1 MVSVELLL
9 HKLLDILF
17 YFIFV
22 LFYYFNFILL
32 FIEYIIII
40 ISGAC
45 RRQSITCIML
55 RAYYY
60 SYFFRTKFDA
70 LLLLH
75 RLSQTHETGV
85 KSCGLLRNGVLWL
98 L

>member
-1 MVSVELLL
+1 
-9 HKLLDILF
+9 
-17 YFIFV
+17 
-22 LFYYFNFILL
+22 
-32 FIEYIIII
+32 
-40 ISGAC
+40 
-45 RRQSITCIML
+45 ML

-85 KSCGLLRNGVLWL
+85 KSCGPIEEWCAMTFISDRAYDDRTAGDKTAEKSHRQRIAANFDES
-98 L
+98 